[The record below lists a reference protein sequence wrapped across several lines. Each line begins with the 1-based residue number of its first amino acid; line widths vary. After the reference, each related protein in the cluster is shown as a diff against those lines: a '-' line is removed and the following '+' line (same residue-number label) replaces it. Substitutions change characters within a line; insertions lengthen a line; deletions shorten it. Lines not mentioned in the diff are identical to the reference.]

1 MRALKERFNY
11 SFNSLYR
18 VIGVSKQAVN
28 QHKKRLEEKCQ
39 RTFQLLE
46 EVDMIRSEH
55 PGCGVEK
62 MYGMLQP
69 YWLGRDRFIK
79 LLMTS
84 GYRVKKVRNYI
95 RTTYSVS
102 SNYYPNYIEG
112 MQLTDINRLI
122 QTDITYFM
130 IGDKFHYITFIID
143 VYSRKIIVYAASNTM
158 RVEANIRAMKMA
170 LQERKGMCLDK
181 LIHHS
186 DRGGQ
191 YNAKEYINLLQVN
204 KITVS
209 MGKKAQDNAYAER
222 INGIIKNEYLK
233 YKTIKTYA
241 DLKRELRR
249 SVRHYNAKRPHN
261 SLAKRSTPIDFE
273 RNLLSLFRKKRPKVI
288 VYADGNYKIKEASS
302 LFNFRQEEEPQV
314 PACPIKIEM
323 IV

>member
-1 MRALKERFNY
+1 MRARKERFTY
-11 SFNSLYR
+11 SFNSLFK

-28 QHKKRLEEKCQ
+28 QYEKRLEEKSQ
-39 RTFQLLE
+39 KTIQLLE

-62 MYGMLQP
+62 MYNMLKP
-69 YWLGRDRFIK
+69 NWLGRDRFIE
-79 LLMTS
+79 LLMS
-84 GYRVKKVRNYI
+84 NGYRVQKVRNYI

-102 SNYYPNYIEG
+102 SNYYPNYISG

-130 IGDKFHYITFIID
+130 IEGKFHYITFIID
-143 VYSRKIIVYAASNTM
+143 VYSRKIIGYAASDNM

-170 LQERKGMCLDK
+170 LRERKGMYFDK

-191 YNAKEYINLLQVN
+191 YNAIEYLALLKKN

-209 MGKKAQDNAYAER
+209 MGEKAQDNAYAER
-222 INGIIKNEYLK
+222 INGIIKNEYLR
-233 YKTIKTYA
+233 YKTIKTYGE
-241 DLKRELRR
+241 LKRELRR
-249 SVRHYNAKRPHN
+249 SVTHYNAKRPHN
-261 SLAKRSTPIDFE
+261 SLAKRSTPTDFE

-302 LFNFRQEEEPQV
+302 LLNFRQEKEPQV
-314 PACPIKIEM
+314 PNCPIEIKM